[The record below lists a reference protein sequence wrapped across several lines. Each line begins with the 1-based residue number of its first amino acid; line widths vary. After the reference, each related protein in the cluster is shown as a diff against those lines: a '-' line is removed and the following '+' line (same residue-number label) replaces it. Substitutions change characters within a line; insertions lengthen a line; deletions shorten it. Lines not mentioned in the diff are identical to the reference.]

1 MEFRADLFMYI
12 QFLNYILMILIFIVY
27 QGVIR
32 SCKHQI
38 ALDVELQKGQLPEN
52 AITYRDYVPLWKALL
67 SFDNFKT
74 RSKLKYVV

>member
-1 MEFRADLFMYI
+1 MYVYSI
-12 QFLNYILMILIFIVY
+12 LNLLLLMILIFIVY

-38 ALDVELQKGQLPEN
+38 AIDVELQKGQLPKS

-67 SFDNFKT
+67 NVSNFKN
-74 RSKLKYVV
+74 RSK